1 MSHVGMIRGG
11 SEVSRYLWIPDS
23 LDDLARPE
31 GFVHDLLDAP
41 ARARVVGASEV
52 FTRDWDV
59 RLGLGRLEVN
69 GFPLTSLVH
78 LQFKCRLNHI
88 FLLLEFA
95 LRAISLERPDT
106 VSLSDMF
113 PDEIVALRHAFGTL
127 GVRVRESPASRVGG
141 IGGMA
146 FRLGYRFRRVAEIT
160 VPRYRSYLLRMV
172 RADRTPAPRE
182 DPRLLLADSF
192 CLNAEAAAYLKD
204 RGILLHV
211 LETDGGIRKILRKAG
226 LPFRSVPLRGTM
238 APGWPSQGNMMFSV
252 QGAEQFVYGGIPFF
266 PLIERE
272 VRKAVWETAP
282 RLFTYSSLPEE
293 GFRKVVLREQ
303 NGPEGKMLVWL
314 FRRAGTP
321 TVMMQHGLMVCE
333 YGYLPMDADV
343 FVAWGEEG
351 RRWLGERGVPP
362 DRVKV
367 IGCPRFD
374 GYSGHEAAG
383 EPGGKFG
390 RRLLLVFESVEY
402 SGEDSP
408 ADNYHLLRMVLDA
421 VAPLDGWRLAI
432 RFHPA
437 QSIHERERCRRLVE
451 PLGDRVRVAREIGL
465 GPSLGNA
472 DVVLTEASTVGMEA
486 LLRGKLLLVVRAKG
500 VPGNPYADGNAIPS
514 ADSSEEIRSWLLRW
528 DRSTEEREKAR
539 GNGKTFL
546 DGYLLREEEP
556 AAVRFWKYCLS

>member
-1 MSHVGMIRGG
+1 MFRGG
-11 SEVSRYLWIPDS
+11 REVSRYLWIPDS

-41 ARARVVGASEV
+41 ARARVVGASEA
-52 FTRDWDV
+52 FTRDWDL

-69 GFPLTSLVH
+69 GFPLASLVH
-78 LQFKCRLNHI
+78 LQFKSRLNHI

-95 LRAISLERPDT
+95 LRAVSLERPDT
-106 VSLSDMF
+106 VFLSGMF
-113 PDEIVALRHAFGTL
+113 SDEVVALRHAFGTL
-127 GVRVRESPASRVGG
+127 GVGVREGPAPRAGG
-141 IGGMA
+141 AGGMA

-160 VPRYRSYLLRMV
+160 VPRYRSYLRRLV

-192 CLNAEAAAYLKD
+192 CLTPEAAAYLRN
-204 RGILLHV
+204 RGTLLHV

-226 LPFRSVPLRGTM
+226 LPFRSVALRG
-238 APGWPSQGNMMFSV
+238 ARPAGWPSRENTRFAA
-252 QGAEQFVYGGIPFF
+252 QGAGQFEYGGIPFF
-266 PLIERE
+266 PLIDGE

-282 RLFTYSSLPEE
+282 RLFAYGSLPEE

-351 RRWLGERGVPP
+351 RRWMGERGVPP
-362 DRVKV
+362 ERVEV

-374 GYSGHEAAG
+374 GYSGREAAK
-383 EPGGKFG
+383 EPVGVFG

-437 QSIHERERCRRLVE
+437 QAICERDMCRRLVE
-451 PLGDRVRVAREIGL
+451 PLGDRVRVAMEIG
-465 GPSLGNA
+465 PSASLGKA

-486 LLRGKLLLVVRAKG
+486 LLRGKLLLVTRAKG
-500 VPGNPYADGNAIPS
+500 VPGNPYTDGHAIPC
-514 ADSSEEIRSWLLRW
+514 ADSAGEIRSWLLRW
-528 DRSTEEREKAR
+528 DRSAEERAKAK

-546 DGYLLREEEP
+546 DGHLHREEEP
-556 AAVRFWKYCLS
+556 AGVRFWKYCLS